1 METKNTMRLGS
12 IVVLAA
18 LLAQPALAQKT
29 HSGMNMP
36 LSQVPAVETPSTAG
50 YRAAMGKMH
59 HDMDIPYSGNPDR
72 DFVLG
77 MIPHHQGAID
87 MARIELQYGKD
98 PEIRR
103 LAKRVIAAQEHEI
116 AQMRRWLAKQPQ

>member
-1 METKNTMRLGS
+1 MRLRS

-29 HSGMNMP
+29 QSGMNMP
-36 LSQVPAVETPSTAG
+36 LTQLPAGETPSTAG
-50 YRAAMGKMH
+50 YRAAMAKMH
-59 HDMDIPYSGNPDR
+59 HDMEIPYSGNPDR

-87 MARIELQYGKD
+87 MAKVDLQYGKN

-103 LAKRVIAAQEHEI
+103 LAKGVIAAQEHEI
-116 AQMRRWLAKQPQ
+116 AQMRRWLANQPQ